1 MRNGFDVER
10 TKATEPGDTGL
21 LTAVFLL
28 AGTGF
33 AALWSASS
41 GYALSLGKS
50 SYYFAL
56 RQAMFMAPAAFLFI
70 LASAIPLERIRAK
83 VVPITLCA
91 LACLFLPFLPGV
103 GENRNGA
110 SRWIDLGFTTFQ
122 PSEFWKLAS
131 VLYLSHIL
139 DRRSAEGADRAEGAS
154 GRSGSLVPP
163 LLLTAFGC
171 IVVFFQNDFSTAV
184 ISAIAAALMFWVA
197 GAPISFFL
205 GLGAA
210 AAPLA
215 ALSVLTS
222 DFRLR
227 RILAF
232 LFPAYEPHGQGYQV
246 LGSLRAIRSGG
257 FIGKG
262 IGLGSLKL
270 GSVPE
275 VQSDFIFAAWAE
287 ETGFLGVILF
297 FGLWAFFAWRALRRA
312 FSEEDRF
319 RSYLGIG
326 MTSLLLIETL
336 VNAAVAGGLIP
347 ATGIALPFFSAGGTS
362 LLSTALACGVLYN
375 LSRGGPIGAPSGTA
389 SRNARDFVYEGGG
402 DV

>member
-1 MRNGFDVER
+1 VRIGFDAEG
-10 TKATEPGDTGL
+10 TKATLPGDPGFLAAT
-21 LTAVFLL
+21 FLL

-50 SYYFAL
+50 SQHFAL
-56 RQAMFMAPAAFLFI
+56 RQILFMAPSLLVFFLCAR
-70 LASAIPLERIRAK
+70 LPLDRVRAK
-83 VVPITLCA
+83 IGPITLGA
-91 LACLFLPFLPGV
+91 LACLLLPFLPGL

-122 PSEFWKLAS
+122 PSELWKLAS
-131 VLYLSHIL
+131 ILYLAHIL
-139 DRRSAEGADRAEGAS
+139 DRRAGYAEGGRVLAS
-154 GRSGSLVPP
+154 GGSLVPP
-163 LLLTAFGC
+163 LLLTALGC
-171 IVVFFQNDFSTAV
+171 VVIYLQNDFSTAV
-184 ISAIAAALMFWVA
+184 IAGAAAAIMFWIA
-197 GAPISFFL
+197 GTPFSFFL

-246 LGSLRAIRSGG
+246 LGSLKAIRSGG
-257 FIGKG
+257 FAGKG
-262 IGLGSLKL
+262 IGLGTMKL
-270 GSVPE
+270 ASVPE
-275 VQSDFIFAAWAE
+275 VQSDFVFAAWTE
-287 ETGFLGVILF
+287 ETGFLGVALF
-297 FGLWAFFAWRALRRA
+297 FLLWALFAWRALRTA
-312 FSEEDRF
+312 FAEEDGF
-319 RSYLGIG
+319 RSYLGVG
-326 MTSLLLIETL
+326 MVSLLLFEVV
-336 VNAAVAGGLIP
+336 VNVSVAGGLVP

-362 LLSTALACGVLYN
+362 LLSTACACGFLYN
-375 LSRGGPIGAPSGTA
+375 LSRG
-389 SRNARDFVYEGGG
+389 ARGREEAG